1 LSQLLLK
8 ISTALQDSLLGDNTP
23 STVNRQV
30 IVKSNTSC
38 TSCLIQNFRDNRYLQ
53 IQLDVDN
60 PALSDVSMYRLQ
72 TIFLDFIGVR
82 KGVNSGNT
90 LLKVLITS
98 SGIFRDKEGG
108 TVYDFVTSPLSLA
121 YEYDIIT
128 G

>member
-8 ISTALQDSLLGDNTP
+8 ISKALQDSLLVDNTP

-30 IVKSNTSC
+30 TINSNDSC
-38 TSCLIQNFRDNRYLQ
+38 PSCLIQDFRDNGYLQ
-53 IQLDVDN
+53 YQLDVDN
-60 PALSDVSMYRLQ
+60 PALSDLSMYRVQ
-72 TIFLDFIGVR
+72 TIFLDFIGVQ
-82 KGVNSGNT
+82 KTVISANT

-98 SGIFRDKEGG
+98 SGIFRDKDGD

-121 YEYDIIT
+121 YEYDITT